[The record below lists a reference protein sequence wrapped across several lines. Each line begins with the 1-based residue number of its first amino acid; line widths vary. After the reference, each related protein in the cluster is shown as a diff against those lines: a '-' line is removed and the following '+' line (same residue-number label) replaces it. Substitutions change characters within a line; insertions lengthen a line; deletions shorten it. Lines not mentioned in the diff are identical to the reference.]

1 MSLYTVFLFALA
13 LSMDGFGMGLSY
25 GLRRIKISLFPLF
38 IICLFSA
45 LAIAFS
51 MTFGKVFAFFLPD
64 RMAVFLGAVILMV
77 IGIWIVLQQYF
88 LNLWDCHVI
97 NILKEP
103 VQADLNKSGEIDLK
117 EAFFLG
123 FALAMDAL
131 GAGLGA
137 AMSGYSLLWTP
148 IMVGIAEFMMIN
160 LGIIVGKR
168 LQIDRLKKTATL
180 LPGGIIIILGLS
192 KLFGL

>member
-1 MSLYTVFLFALA
+1 LYAVLFFALA
-13 LSMDGFGMGLSY
+13 LSMDGFGIGLSY
-25 GLRRIKISLFPLF
+25 GLRKIKVSLFSLC

-45 LAIAFS
+45 FAIAFS
-51 MTFGKVFAFFLPD
+51 MTFGKVLAFFLPNN
-64 RMAVFLGAVILMV
+64 RAVFLGALILIV
-77 IGIWIVLQQYF
+77 VGIWLILQQYF

-137 AMSGYSLLWTP
+137 SMSGYSLLWTP
-148 IMVGIAEFMMIN
+148 IMVGIAEFIMIN
-160 LGIIVGKR
+160 LGIIVGKK
-168 LQIDRLKKTATL
+168 LQIDRLKKLATL
-180 LPGGIIIILGLS
+180 LPGGIIIILGIA
-192 KLFGL
+192 KLFPL